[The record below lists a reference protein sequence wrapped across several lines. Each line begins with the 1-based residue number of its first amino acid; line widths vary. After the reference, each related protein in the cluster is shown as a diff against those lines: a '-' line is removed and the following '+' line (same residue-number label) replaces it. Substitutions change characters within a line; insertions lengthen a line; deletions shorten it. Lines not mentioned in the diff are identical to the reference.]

1 MLREDKT
8 EPRSHHRCGWYML
21 QGLQVIKSAN
31 FSINNRSVRRHH
43 PAAGRVENSKD
54 AFSAQLTYYRYF
66 LVSEIN
72 RL

>member
-1 MLREDKT
+1 
-8 EPRSHHRCGWYML
+8 ML

-43 PAAGRVENSKD
+43 LAIRKAENSKD
-54 AFSAQLTYYRYF
+54 AFSAQLTYHRYF